1 MIHNFTGCRRNGWNG
16 DKNRR
21 GGPKITKVMIENV
34 GVININPKSRGKSSR
49 NDRECDE
56 ENTSSDKRTTSNTP
70 SADDTTTTT
79 AAVNSDVTPAEQPSR
94 RVRRMA
100 SKTAK
105 PKKGKENVSSIF
117 CFSLLTLIF
126 VIICS
131 SKVFLWCLMLQEDSR
146 FNRLFSSI
154 QTVS

>member
-1 MIHNFTGCRRNGWNG
+1 MIHNFTGCRRNGWNGRGGNG

-34 GVININPKSRGKSSR
+34 GVININKNSRDKSRR
-49 NDRECDE
+49 NDRCDE
-56 ENTSSDKRTTSNTP
+56 DRDVTTDKPTTTNTP
-70 SADDTTTTT
+70 SVDDTTTTT

-105 PKKGKENVSSIF
+105 PKKGKENLSSIF
-117 CFSLLTLIF
+117 AFSLLT
-126 VIICS
+126 
-131 SKVFLWCLMLQEDSR
+131 
-146 FNRLFSSI
+146 
-154 QTVS
+154 